1 MKGLKLKDFI
11 FLHIVLLIYSG
22 VSLLSKI
29 ASSQSGI
36 RFLVCYGGVLACL
49 GIYAIRWQFILK
61 KFPLTVAFANK
72 AVAVVWG
79 ILWGWLFFNEQIT
92 WQKAAGAAVI
102 IAGIVFVVS
111 DDEK

>member
-49 GIYAIRWQFILK
+49 GIYAILWQFVLK
-61 KFPLTVAFANK
+61 RFPLTTAFANK
-72 AVAVVWG
+72 AVVVVWG
-79 ILWGWLFFNEQIT
+79 ILWGWIFFGEQIT
-92 WQKAAGAAVI
+92 WQKVVGAAVI
-102 IAGIVFVVS
+102 IAGIVIVVN
-111 DDEK
+111 DNEK